1 MRQCFKFKSF
11 LIAVCLPLLL
21 SCKDLLDKSDP
32 RKLLLKNNSNENMV
46 FYLSN
51 VFESSTIDLLDSD
64 KRDEMKAVNVN
75 QSIKYSSRVKWET
88 VIDRYAQKEI
98 LVFVLNTD
106 SVVKYANFEPPY
118 PPDMSGV
125 PKTWHL
131 NMDSLEKFNWTLTYP

>member
-1 MRQCFKFKSF
+1 MRRYVKFKSF
-11 LIAVCLPLLL
+11 LVAGYLLLFL

-32 RKLLLKNNSNENMV
+32 RKLLLKNNSNENIV

-51 VFESSTIDLLDSD
+51 VFESSTIDLLDSY
-64 KRDEMKAVNVN
+64 KRDEMKAVNAN

-106 SVVKYANFEPPY
+106 SVVKYANLEPPY
-118 PPDMSGV
+118 PPDTNGV
-125 PKTWHL
+125 LKTWLL
-131 NMDSLEKFNWTLTYP
+131 NIDSLEKYNWTLTYP